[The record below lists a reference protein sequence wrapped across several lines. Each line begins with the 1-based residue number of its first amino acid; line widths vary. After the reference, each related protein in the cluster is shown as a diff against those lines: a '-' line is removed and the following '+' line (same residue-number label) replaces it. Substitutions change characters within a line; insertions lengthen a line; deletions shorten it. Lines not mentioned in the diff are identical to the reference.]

1 MSSWIPRVVAILFI
15 LFVSLFALDAF
26 SGEAS
31 VLVKLGGFL
40 IHLVPSFVLSAI
52 LVLAWKRPA
61 YGGAAFILAGILF
74 TLVFNTHEQLSSFLS
89 ISVPPFVI
97 GALFIA
103 SGRTR
108 RSRSI

>member
-1 MSSWIPRVVAILFI
+1 MSPWIPRVAAILFI

-40 IHLVPSFVLSAI
+40 MHLVPSFVLLAI
-52 LVLAWKRPA
+52 LALAWKRPG
-61 YGGAAFILAGILF
+61 YGGAAFVLAGILF
-74 TLVFNTHEQLSSFLS
+74 TLAFDTHERLSSFLS

-97 GALFIA
+97 GAMFIA
-103 SGRTR
+103 SGVTR
-108 RSRSI
+108 RRRPI

>member
-1 MSSWIPRVVAILFI
+1 MSPWIPRVAAILFI

-40 IHLVPSFVLSAI
+40 MHLVPSFVLLAI
-52 LVLAWKRPA
+52 LVLAWKRPG
-61 YGGAAFILAGILF
+61 YGGAAFVLAGILF
-74 TLVFNTHEQLSSFLS
+74 TLVFDTHERLSSLLS
-89 ISVPPFVI
+89 ISVPSFVI

-103 SGRTR
+103 SGRTWR
-108 RSRSI
+108 GRSV